1 MMTPYKTK
9 LLLGIFCTLSLFP
22 TSLFSDVKRY
32 ESGLGRDWEFVNS
45 IGESQTRPTESQQI
59 SEFFKENFSATH
71 RDGEWREWKE
81 VKDLSHHHHH
91 YHYFYKDRRVDGLG
105 LDLHYNLKGWVQ
117 YASSDLEKYLNLDF
131 EADSAEIR
139 ERVAGKLYLKLRNQ
153 MKRPFKSWK
162 WEPILWKKDSASEF
176 LPAYEIQVIYDNPFQ
191 VKNLIVEQTTGDILV
206 DYKKVRYAGDPARV
220 VIPVKVYRNSIAD
233 NPDNPPSQT
242 DPYNPANLASVSIT
256 TDSDSTLK
264 SSELHVY
271 REEVNNGTES
281 LQEITPADYSG
292 SASFKTHPANFNSI
306 CFSNDTSSATPCANQ
321 AFDGVNIF
329 YHLSEYRT
337 QIVPRNISVT
347 LPDPLTVIVNY
358 IPGSWAR
365 LKFDN
370 AAYIPQPCWIVG
382 AETIPRCLTFWRP
395 TGTYNCSGL
404 GCPYP
409 NCSNSVVIDNLARE
423 AFVVAHEYQHYIT
436 DQLSGLEF
444 ADHYPK
450 SVGDALH
457 EGYSDYG
464 AATYLT
470 KTLGKDTTLGLIS
483 FPVCVDARRDLKD
496 LRVFQDTYENSDE
509 HMAGLT
515 WASSLWKIR
524 KTLGSSGPAIVD
536 ALMFKSMSFLGSN
549 PGFVSS
555 VEALVKADRELNGG
569 ANIALIRQVLY
580 SEAKFTGSE
589 TAPFKDPLTA
599 EANVG
604 FRGCG
609 GVFNRFSEER
619 SRVPAIAFLLWG
631 ILSIIL
637 GRFLSKRTS
646 T

>member
-9 LLLGIFCTLSLFP
+9 LLLGIFCSFSLFP

-45 IGESQTRPTESQQI
+45 FPDSQGRRTESQQI

-71 RDGEWREWKE
+71 REGEWREWKE

-91 YHYFYKDRRVDGLG
+91 YHYFYKGRRVDGLG

-131 EADSAEIR
+131 EADSAEVR
-139 ERVAGKLYLKLRNQ
+139 ERVAGKLYLKLRSQ
-153 MKRPFKSWK
+153 MKRPLKSWK

-176 LPAYEIQVIYDNPFQ
+176 LPAYEIQVIYDAPFQ
-191 VKNLIVEQTTGDILV
+191 VKNLIVEQTTGEILV
-206 DYKKVRYAGDPARV
+206 DYKKVRYAGDASRANV
-220 VIPVKVYRNSIAD
+220 NVKVYRHYATND
-233 NPDNPPSQT
+233 LNDLFG
-242 DPYNPANLASVSIT
+242 DSIT
-256 TDSDSTLK
+256 TNSDDTLT
-264 SSELHVY
+264 SSQLHVY
-271 REEVNNGTES
+271 RAENNSGVAS
-281 LQEITPADYSG
+281 LQEIKPADYST
-292 SASFKTHPANFNSI
+292 STDYKTEPSDFNSS
-306 CFSNDTSSATPCANQ
+306 CQSNDVSETTPCANQ
-321 AFDGVNIF
+321 AFDGVNVF
-329 YHLSEYRT
+329 YHLSRYRAL
-337 QIVPRNISVT
+337 VVDPYVT
-347 LPDPLTVIVNY
+347 ATFPEPLVVVVNY
-358 IPGSWAR
+358 YRGGH
-365 LKFDN
+365 DN
-370 AAYIPQPCWIVG
+370 AAYFPEPCGIVG
-382 AETIPRCLTFWRP
+382 GNVIPRCLTFWPP
-395 TGTYNCSGL
+395 TGACNSPSCTPFG
-404 GCPYP
+404 
-409 NCSNSVVIDNLARE
+409 CSNPPLVLNNLARE
-423 AFVVAHEYQHYIT
+423 AFIIAHEYQHFVT
-436 DQLSGLEF
+436 DQLSGIEF
-444 ADHYPK
+444 AGHSPRT
-450 SVGDALH
+450 VGDAIH

-470 KTLGKDTTLGLIS
+470 KTLGADTTLGLVS
-483 FPVCVDARRDLKD
+483 FSAPACSGVRRDVGT
-496 LRVFQDTYENSDE
+496 LRVYEEIPENSDE

-515 WASSLWKIR
+515 WASALWRLR
-524 KTLGSSGPAIVD
+524 KNLGAAIVD
-536 ALMFKSMSFLGSN
+536 PLMLKSMSFLGSN

-555 VEALVKADRELNGG
+555 VESLVKADVALNAG
-569 ANIALIRQVLY
+569 AHKSLIRKIFY

-599 EANVG
+599 EANLG
-604 FRGCG
+604 FKGCG